1 VVFTIK
7 DLVIAVGVTFNC
19 SVAKVLFTV
28 KGPIVELDI
37 LGIIVI
43 EGVLIIFEEL
53 L

>member
-1 VVFTIK
+1 VVFTNK
-7 DLVIAVGVTFNC
+7 DLVIAVGVIFNC
-19 SVAKVLFTV
+19 SVGKVLFTV
-28 KGPIVELDI
+28 KGPIVELVI